1 MRFIYIKNYL
11 NISREKKFEFIK
23 YLYHFDKF
31 KVINQKI
38 VLNDNS
44 LIIELDS
51 NSSFKVAK
59 KSIDAFFKDYKDIE
73 SFFVD
78 SLAIEED
85 KLFVMRDNEVV
96 RSVYIK

>member
-23 YLYHFDKF
+23 YIYCFDKF

-44 LIIELDS
+44 LIMELDS
-51 NSSFKVAK
+51 NSSFEIAK
-59 KSIDAFFKDYKDIE
+59 KSIDTFFKDYEDIE

-78 SLAIEED
+78 SLAIEEN
-85 KLFVMRDNEVV
+85 KLFVMRDNKVV